1 MPHICARRR
10 AVTKI
15 ADLHPLLNDPIAL
28 ARQAIEVGKVFINE
42 DAREALWIF

>member
-28 ARQAIEVGKVFINE
+28 AGQGGLLGPEGLAP
-42 DAREALWIF
+42 